1 MRNAIP
7 KSSDQRKRE
16 LALIHLAK
24 KQLALDDETY
34 LSLIRRFSAGRT
46 ESSAKLDD
54 VERTDLIEHFRRS
67 GVGKSR
73 TVAGR
78 GNDGREQ
85 AYKLRALWRSLYE
98 LGVANSP
105 DDNALAAFVCRH
117 TGREAMRWNN
127 AADLRIAIESLKAW
141 CKRVGYQPIRA
152 TKGPCQDRFEPCLI
166 NTQWARLIAF
176 GVFKGE
182 DAKLGTWLIEQG
194 WRVIDPELLQIEDAQ
209 EAVHRLGKSL
219 RRYARGRPEIEADDA

>member
-7 KSSDQRKRE
+7 KVPNQRNRA

-24 KQLALDDETY
+24 KQLTLDDETY
-34 LSLIRRFSAGRT
+34 RALISRFSSGRT
-46 ESSAKLDD
+46 ESSAKLEDG
-54 VERTDLIEHFRRS
+54 ERTGLIEHFRRS
-67 GVGKSR
+67 GFGK
-73 TVAGR
+73 TDTAAGR

-117 TGREAMRWNN
+117 TGRQAMRWNN
-127 AADLRIAIESLKAW
+127 AADLRIAIECLKGW
-141 CKRVGYQPIRA
+141 CKRVGYQSTRA
-152 TKGPCQDRFEPCLI
+152 TNGPCADRFEPCLI
-166 NTQWARLIAF
+166 NAQWGRLISL

-182 DAKLGTWLIEQG
+182 DPHLGTWLVEG
-194 WRVIDPELLQIEDAQ
+194 WGVIDPDLLQIEDAQ
-209 EAVHRLGKSL
+209 EAVKRLGKSL
-219 RRYARGRPEIEADDA
+219 RRYARGR